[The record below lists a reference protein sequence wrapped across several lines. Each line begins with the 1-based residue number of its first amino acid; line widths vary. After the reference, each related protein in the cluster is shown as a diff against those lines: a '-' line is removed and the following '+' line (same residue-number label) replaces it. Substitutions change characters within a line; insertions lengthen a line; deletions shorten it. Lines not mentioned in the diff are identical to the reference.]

1 MAVGISLEHLTK
13 TFTKDKNEFRAVDD
27 VHLTIHKGE
36 LVTFLGP
43 SGCGKTTTLRMIA
56 GFENRIVD
64 VDGFLK
70 RLDFIGRNHAV
81 QRGNLMLQVMAFY
94 VNEVDDVFFNLK
106 LLAVVFRHLQ
116 HGLFS
121 ISALRAASQPNST

>member
-1 MAVGISLEHLTK
+1 
-13 TFTKDKNEFRAVDD
+13 
-27 VHLTIHKGE
+27 
-36 LVTFLGP
+36 
-43 SGCGKTTTLRMIA
+43 MIA

-116 HGLFS
+116 HGALFDFCLACS
-121 ISALRAASQPNST
+121 KPAKFHIEGQQCR